1 MIKVVTP
8 ESTKSYKDVKSV
20 VKDYGMIFEIM
31 HSEGFIDLKP
41 SQIKELSDLEE
52 TFEQIEVFLG
62 YAVSVDLVESV
73 GV

>member
-1 MIKVVTP
+1 M
-8 ESTKSYKDVKSV
+8 KSV

-62 YAVSVDLVESV
+62 YTVSVDLVESV